1 MEIITLPDFLV
12 GEQKNSVNIYFYQ
25 REKGPDQVKLKL
37 NYAQNM
43 LCFMVR
49 GMKEII
55 DETDRYTMNHE
66 QIGLV
71 SSGNMLM
78 TERVT
83 LRQDFESLLL
93 FFSNEFLSGFLKKY
107 DISVKNRSEDHP
119 PIIVF
124 PKDDYL
130 LNFQRSMKILEDD
143 IERRNFRVAKM
154 EEVLLYLYEKY
165 PGQILGFISKSIT
178 KTRNRSLIRVIQNHL
193 FDNLN
198 SQELAFLCNMSISTF
213 RRKFF
218 EVYETTPKRY
228 FVSQKM
234 KQAVFLLQHKKRPS
248 EIYFE
253 LGYENLSS
261 FSMEFKKHFG
271 VSPKRYQ
278 LQN

>member
-1 MEIITLPDFLV
+1 MEIITLPDFFV
-12 GEQKNSVNIYFYQ
+12 GEDKDSVNIFFYR
-25 REKGPDQVKLKL
+25 RENGPDQIKLKL

-43 LCFMVR
+43 LCFMVK
-49 GMKEII
+49 GIKEVM
-55 DETDRYTMNHE
+55 DDTDRYAINHE
-66 QIGLV
+66 QIGLL

-93 FFSNEFLSGFLKKY
+93 FFSNEFLSNFLAKY
-107 DISVKNRSEDHP
+107 DIRTKTKSDTHP
-119 PIIVF
+119 PVIVF

-130 LNFQRSMKILEDD
+130 INFQNSMIILKNDFGK
-143 IERRNFRVAKM
+143 RNFRVAKM

-165 PGQILGFISKSIT
+165 PEQILCFISKSIT
-178 KTRNRSLIRVIQNHL
+178 KKQNRSLVQVIQNHL
-193 FDNLN
+193 FDNMT
-198 SQELAFLCNMSISTF
+198 SQELAFLCNMSTSTF

-218 EVYETTPKRY
+218 DVFETSPKKY
-228 FVSQKM
+228 FVTQKM
-234 KQAVFLLQHKKRPS
+234 KQAAFLLQNQKRPS

-271 VSPKRYQ
+271 VSPGVYHRQ
-278 LQN
+278 S